1 MKRIKIEVEVDI
13 TDHEEYCDIV
23 DTIESALD
31 EEYSIYET
39 KLIAIEQV

>member
-13 TDHEEYCDIV
+13 TDNEEYCDII

-31 EEYSIYET
+31 EEYSLYET
-39 KLIAIEQV
+39 KLISIDRV